1 MEKLFTSPPQVECL
15 SSLKSHHSKKELG
28 HWQFQKGQRQRATR
42 RISQL
47 GNPSITVLQAK
58 HLGEVGLIYLS
69 LCQLRS
75 KVIGKDEFHE
85 YPEGQESQKQ
95 ATEGEISSS
104 SSKPQQVYF
113 MFCCSSSSSTVFV
126 SQDRDLRETNVSRKV
141 YGGRRGIRRLQT
153 HVVSSGIVNRSSS
166 PGVIEVSF
174 YPQTNFHENSKFFVL
189 LARHDFRLLNH

>member
-1 MEKLFTSPPQVECL
+1 MEKLFTSPPLVECL

-42 RISQL
+42 LISQL
-47 GNPSITVLQAK
+47 GNPSITVLKAK

-95 ATEGEISSS
+95 AMREKLALLVPSYSKFISCFVVPLLLSI
-104 SSKPQQVYF
+104 
-113 MFCCSSSSSTVFV
+113 VFV
-126 SQDRDLRETNVSRKV
+126 SQDRDLRETNVSRNV
-141 YGGRRGIRRLQT
+141 YSGRRGIRWLQT
-153 HVVSSGIVNRSSS
+153 MSS
-166 PGVIEVSF
+166 
-174 YPQTNFHENSKFFVL
+174 L
-189 LARHDFRLLNH
+189 LEL